1 MQRRTDDAPGPES
14 DLRVPIAEQLLIDFE
29 VEALP
34 ARVLCTSLGRGQLA
48 ADCARRGPAASVVCH
63 FIDLYPA
70 EEARELYGAGE
81 RNLAVE
87 CLADPPEGP
96 FELAAVPVSRF
107 GEAELARDLLQA
119 AYERLVDGG
128 RLLAAVDNT
137 RDTWLHEEL
146 GKLFAKV
153 TRWRKRR
160 GVVYSAVRK
169 GPLKRRRDFC
179 CEFAFRDQG
188 RLIRAVSRPGVFSH
202 RQLDLGA
209 RALIEAMEVR
219 AGDKVLDMGCGSG
232 VVGLAAALRA
242 ENVRVHAID
251 SNARAVECAAQGA
264 AINGLTAFTTQLD
277 AHGDVTE
284 PGTFDLVVGN
294 PPYYSHY
301 QIAEIFLQAARRAL
315 QPGGRVL
322 IVTKKDEWHVARMGQ
337 LFAAVESREVRGYRV
352 VVATQR

>member
-1 MQRRTDDAPGPES
+1 MSPRSES
-14 DLRVPIAEQLLIDFE
+14 AAGSESALRVPITEQLLIDFE
-29 VEALP
+29 IEGAPVRA
-34 ARVLCTSLGRGQLA
+34 LCTSLGRGQLA
-48 ADCARRGPAASVVCH
+48 ADFVQRWPAAAVVCH
-63 FIDLYPA
+63 FIDLHPA
-70 EEARELYGAGE
+70 EETRELYGAGQG
-81 RNLAVE
+81 NLTIE
-87 CLADPPEGP
+87 CRADPREGP

-119 AYERLVDGG
+119 AYERLIDGG

-146 GKLFAKV
+146 NKLFGKV

-169 GPLKRRRDFC
+169 GPLKRRRDFR
-179 CEFAFRDQG
+179 CEFAFRDRG

-209 RALIEAMEVR
+209 RALIEAMEIG
-219 AGDKVLDMGCGSG
+219 AGQKVLDIGCGSG

-242 ENVRVHAID
+242 EHVRVHAID
-251 SNARAVECAAQGA
+251 SNARAVECTAEGA
-264 AINGLTAFTTQLD
+264 ALNGLTAFTTQLD
-277 AHGDVTE
+277 AHGNVPD

-294 PPYYSHY
+294 PPYYSHF

-315 QPGGRVL
+315 KPQGRVL
-322 IVTKKDEWHVARMGQ
+322 IVTKKDEWHVARMEQ
-337 LFAAVESREVRGYRV
+337 LFAGVESREVRGYRV
-352 VVATQR
+352 VSAVQR